1 MNAVKTEGGLLL
13 TGHVGGLLNIY
24 MLVIHKLLIMTTIT
38 KFSKNDTRLSM
49 LIERRNLSDNAIKNY
64 DTVFKEIYVLFDVT
78 PSDIVRMGK

>member
-1 MNAVKTEGGLLL
+1 
-13 TGHVGGLLNIY
+13 
-24 MLVIHKLLIMTTIT
+24 
-38 KFSKNDTRLSM
+38 M

>member
-13 TGHVGGLLNIY
+13 TGHGKFGGL
-24 MLVIHKLLIMTTIT
+24 LLIMTTIT